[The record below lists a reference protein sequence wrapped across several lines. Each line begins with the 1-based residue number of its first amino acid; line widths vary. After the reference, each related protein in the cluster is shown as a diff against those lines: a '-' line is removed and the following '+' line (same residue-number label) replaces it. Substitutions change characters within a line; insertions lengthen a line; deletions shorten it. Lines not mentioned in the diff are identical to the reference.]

1 MIEVILIHMEEE
13 KPMNAPIIITDAD
26 FTDVV
31 LKSHLPV
38 VVEFWSPGCG
48 PCEMYVP
55 VFEELASRYAGKL
68 LIAKYNVDENFSKV
82 TKQYGVLGAPTIL
95 FMKKG
100 EIVHRTNGYL
110 SIDILKKEVAKFVG
124 KSSSIQKQIKV
135 S

>member
-1 MIEVILIHMEEE
+1 
-13 KPMNAPIIITDAD
+13 MNAPIKIKDSE
-26 FTDVV
+26 FEEVV

-55 VFEELASRYAGKL
+55 VFEELASLYKGKL
-68 LIAKYNVDENFSKV
+68 LVAKYNVDENLQV
-82 TKQYGVLGAPTIL
+82 AKQYGVLGAPTIL

-110 SIDILKKEVAKFVG
+110 SIDILKKEVAKFIR
-124 KSSSIQKQIKV
+124 KPTAIKQHIKIR
-135 S
+135 